1 MRRDDPFFQCPRRD
15 GEGTFPGIR
24 GIPVT
29 MLRAELASFS
39 RHHCALRR
47 GIRQSAH
54 RSNRRRRADAS
65 HASNCSAHGG
75 DGDGGGG
82 GGGGRVVVVEASKP
96 ERARP
101 YSTPARR

>member
-1 MRRDDPFFQCPRRD
+1 MHQDDPFFQYPRRD
-15 GEGTFPGIR
+15 GEGTFLGIR

-75 DGDGGGG
+75 DGG